1 MEINARK
8 ELIRVALRMVL
19 FERRDMGDRIEDP
32 EARREQDKA
41 DVDEEYELLLAFDDA
56 AKEYVKALELSGH

>member
-1 MEINARK
+1 M
-8 ELIRVALRMVL
+8 ALRMVL